1 MNIIGTLLVLL
12 IALTITAKAHGADLV
27 GKGMDDWSA
36 YISETIK
43 AGLAY
48 GWFLVLAIWGGT
60 ASYISR
66 MRQKSLPFSL
76 AELLGEWLISG
87 FSGIMTALICTS
99 YGLDPLLIAALC
111 GITGHL
117 GGRGVYMLEQW
128 ATAKLKGFAGK

>member
-1 MNIIGTLLVLL
+1 MNAIGTLILL
-12 IALTITAKAHGADLV
+12 FLALILTAKAHGADLI
-27 GKGMDDWSA
+27 GKGMDDWGG
-36 YISETIK
+36 YISETLK

-48 GWFLVLAIWGGT
+48 GWFVILAIWGGT

-87 FSGIMTALICTS
+87 FAGIMTALICTS
-99 YGLDPLLIAALC
+99 YGADPLLTAALC

-128 ATAKLKGFAGK
+128 AIQRIKGLAK